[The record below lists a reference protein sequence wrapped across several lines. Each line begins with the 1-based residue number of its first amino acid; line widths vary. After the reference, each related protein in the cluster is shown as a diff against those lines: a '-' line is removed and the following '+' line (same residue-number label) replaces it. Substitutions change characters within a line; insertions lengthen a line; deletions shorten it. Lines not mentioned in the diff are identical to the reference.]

1 MLRAKQNKK
10 SLFTERNIRIM
21 GGIENYLKLTSKGGL
36 SKYFCPAR
44 FSAMLA
50 KVEKFRYK

>member
-10 SLFTERNIRIM
+10 SLSTERNIRIM